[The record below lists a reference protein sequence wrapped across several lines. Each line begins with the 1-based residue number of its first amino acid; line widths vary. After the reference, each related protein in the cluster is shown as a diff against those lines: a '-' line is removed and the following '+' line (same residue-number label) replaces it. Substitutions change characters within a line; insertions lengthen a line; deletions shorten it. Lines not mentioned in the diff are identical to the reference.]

1 MIDTKKWD
9 YRFLDL
15 AEFISSWSKDPS
27 TKVGAVI
34 TDCDNRIVSI
44 GYNGFPK
51 NIYDYPEML
60 NDRETK
66 YNMIVHGEMNAILFA
81 NRSLMNCSLYTYPFI
96 PCPRCSSMVIQSGI
110 NRIISYKNSIDR
122 WEKDLKLSRW
132 LFKQANIDLIEYD
145 NK

>member
-1 MIDTKKWD
+1 MNSLKWD

-51 NIYDYPEML
+51 DIHDYEEML

-81 NRSLMNCSLYTYPFI
+81 NRSLLDCTLYTYPFM
-96 PCPRCSSMVIQSGI
+96 PCPRCASIIIQS
-110 NRIISYKNSIDR
+110 RIKRVVSYKNSIDR

-132 LFKQANIDLIEYD
+132 LFKQANVELIEYD
-145 NK
+145 IK

>member
-1 MIDTKKWD
+1 MNLLKWD

-34 TDCDNRIVSI
+34 TDSDNRIISV

-51 NIYDYPEML
+51 DIHDYQEML

-81 NRSLMNCSLYTYPFI
+81 NRSLLDCTLYTYPFM
-96 PCPRCSSMVIQSGI
+96 PCPRCASIIIQS
-110 NRIISYKNSIDR
+110 RIKRVVSYKNSIDR

-132 LFKQANIDLIEYD
+132 LFKQANVELIEYD
-145 NK
+145 IK

>member
-1 MIDTKKWD
+1 MSKWD

-15 AEFISSWSKDPS
+15 AKFISEWSKDPS

-34 TDCDNRIVSI
+34 TDCDNRIISV

-51 NIYDYPEML
+51 DIHDYEEML

-81 NRSLMNCSLYTYPFI
+81 NRSLLDCTLYTYPFM
-96 PCPRCSSMVIQSGI
+96 PCPRCASIIIQS
-110 NRIISYKNSIDR
+110 RIKRVISYKNSIDR

-132 LFKQANIDLIEYD
+132 LFKQANVELIEYD
-145 NK
+145 VK